1 MIELTRT
8 FLCEEILLRGR
19 GIGESVAT
27 QAYDSIGKFFNSF
40 VTDFSSGWL
49 LFGGPA
55 DVVLMLID
63 VLVSAAAIYF
73 LLRLLNDSRAWQLL
87 KGLIFI
93 ALFSILGNLLGLTTI
108 NYVLSNS
115 LSLLAI
121 GFVVIFQPEF
131 RRALETVG
139 RSSLRFVD
147 AMSTDTQEQTA
158 STNTMIDAIVTAS
171 ERMASTKTGA
181 LIIIERKTKLGE
193 LVQGTAV
200 VVDAAATSTFL
211 EQVFYKG
218 SPLHDGAVL
227 IRNGRVFAARCH
239 VPLSDTYHMR
249 RDFGT
254 RHRAAVGASE
264 IGDAVAVVVSEERG
278 KISLTVGGR
287 LYPMENGDSLRVV
300 LHKLFT
306 SENERGPMRSLRG
319 LFSNHQDENAISAD
333 AAGVLVPEV
342 RKTSPRRRN
351 RIFLQMISLL
361 LAIALSAYVQIT
373 TNPIQETSLNAVN
386 VQIAGIETLD
396 EAGINFSLSDEN
408 ILDIRL
414 QSRSKYVERINRS
427 NVVAKVDFSDLDLAA
442 IQAEFAAGSTYSIQ
456 KMPITVTVTSLG
468 DSAYKVLVRDPSEL
482 LVILNPAKE

>member
-1 MIELTRT
+1 M
-8 FLCEEILLRGR
+8 
-19 GIGESVAT
+19 
-27 QAYDSIGKFFNSF
+27 
-40 VTDFSSGWL
+40 TDISSGWL

-55 DVVLMLID
+55 DIILMLID
-63 VLVSAAAIYF
+63 VLVSTAAIYF

-108 NYVLSNS
+108 NFVLSNS

-139 RSSLRFVD
+139 RSSLRFVNAISPD
-147 AMSTDTQEQTA
+147 SQAHIDTA
-158 STNTMIDAIVTAS
+158 STMIEAVVTAC

-181 LIIIERKTKLGE
+181 LILLERKTKLGE

-200 VVDAAATSTFL
+200 IVDAAVTSTVL
-211 EQVFYKG
+211 EQIFYKG

-227 IRNGRVFAARCH
+227 IRNGRVYAARCH

-306 SENERGPMRSLRG
+306 ADSENSQKRGLRG
-319 LFSNHQDENAISAD
+319 IFAKNKEAGMVTTD
-333 AAGVLVPEV
+333 AEGQTGTEV
-342 RKTSPRRRN
+342 KKSIPRMRN
-351 RIFLQMISLL
+351 RVFLQLISLL
-361 LAIALSAYVQIT
+361 LAISLWAYVQVT

-386 VQIAGIETLD
+386 VQIAGVELLD
-396 EAGINFSLSDEN
+396 QEGINFTLSDEN
-408 ILDIRL
+408 ISNIRIET
-414 QSRSKYVERINRS
+414 RRKYADRVNRS
-427 NVVAKVDFSDLDLAA
+427 SIVAKIDFSQLDLEA
-442 IQAEFAAGSTYSIQ
+442 IKAEFANGATYSLQ
-456 KMPITVTVTSLG
+456 RMPITVTISNLG
-468 DSAYKVLVRDPSEL
+468 ESAYKVLVRDPSQL
-482 LVILNPAKE
+482 LVILNPPKE

>member
-1 MIELTRT
+1 M
-8 FLCEEILLRGR
+8 
-19 GIGESVAT
+19 AT
-27 QAYDSIGKFFNSF
+27 QAFDSITNFFRTF
-40 VTDFSSGWL
+40 TTDLASGWL
-49 LFGGPA
+49 LFGGPL
-55 DVVLMLID
+55 DIILMLID
-63 VLVSAAAIYF
+63 VLVSTAAIYF

-93 ALFSILGNLLGLTTI
+93 VLFTILGNLLGLTTI
-108 NYVLSNS
+108 NFVLSNS

-147 AMSTDTQEQTA
+147 AIAPESPEQLDSENA
-158 STNTMIDAIVTAS
+158 MIEAIVTAC

-200 VVDAAATSTFL
+200 VVDAAVTATFL

-306 SENERGPMRSLRG
+306 SENENGQKRGLRG
-319 LFSNHQDENAISAD
+319 LFSSSRGEGSASPNAEGI
-333 AAGVLVPEV
+333 LVPDV
-342 RKTSPRRRN
+342 KKTAPRRRN
-351 RIFLQMISLL
+351 RIFLRLVSLL
-361 LAIALSAYVQIT
+361 LAITLWAYVQVT
-373 TNPIQETSLNAVN
+373 TNPIKEANLNAVN
-386 VQIAGIETLD
+386 VQIVGIEKLD
-396 EAGINFSLSDEN
+396 QAGINYTLSDEN
-408 ILDIRL
+408 ILNIRFEAR
-414 QSRSKYVERINRS
+414 QKYIDRINRS
-427 NVVAKVDFSDLDLAA
+427 TVVAKIDFSTLD
-442 IQAEFAAGSTYSIQ
+442 IETIKAEFANGATYSLQ
-456 KMPITVTVTSLG
+456 KLPITVNVSSVG
-468 DSAYKVLVRDPSEL
+468 ESAYKVLVRDPSQL
-482 LVILNPAKE
+482 LVILNPPKE

>member
-1 MIELTRT
+1 M
-8 FLCEEILLRGR
+8 
-19 GIGESVAT
+19 AT
-27 QAYDSIGKFFNSF
+27 QAFESIGKFFTSF

-63 VLVSAAAIYF
+63 VLVSTAAIYF

-108 NYVLSNS
+108 NFVLSNS

-147 AMSTDTQEQTA
+147 AISSDTQEQTD
-158 STNTMIDAIVTAS
+158 STNAMIDAIVTAS

-306 SENERGPMRSLRG
+306 SENEHGSMRGLRSL
-319 LFSNHQDENAISAD
+319 FSHKPDDNSITAEAE
-333 AAGVLVPEV
+333 GVVVPDI
-342 RKTSPRRRN
+342 KKAPPRRSN
-351 RIFLQMISLL
+351 RLFLQMISLL

-373 TNPIQETSLNAVN
+373 TNPIQETTLNDVN
-386 VQIAGIETLD
+386 IQIAGVEKLE
-396 EAGINFSLSDEN
+396 EAGIDFSLSEEN
-408 ILDIRL
+408 ILNLRL
-414 QSRSKYVERINRS
+414 EARSKYIQRITRS
-427 NVVAKVDFSDLDLAA
+427 TVVAKISFSDLDLAA
-442 IQAEFAAGSTYSIQ
+442 ISAEFAAGSTYSLQ
-456 KMPITVTVTSLG
+456 NMPITVTVSSLG

-482 LVILNPAKE
+482 LVILNPSKE